1 MGERMMRRIPAAT
14 SDDELADMAE
24 RGELSP
30 IGEPS
35 GPVRFESAEE
45 VARFIVSA
53 HPGGRPNL
61 GEDRAAGRGRSP
73 RRQVRLPQDLN
84 ARLDDYARAQETTVS
99 DVIRDALTD
108 YLDAHALHA

>member
-1 MGERMMRRIPAAT
+1 MMKRIPATT
-14 SDDELADMAE
+14 SDDELADKAE

-35 GPVRFESAEE
+35 GPVRFASAEE

-53 HPGGRPNL
+53 HPVGRPNL

-84 ARLDDYARAQETTVS
+84 TRLDAYARAQETTVS
-99 DVIRDALTD
+99 DIIRDALTD

>member
-1 MGERMMRRIPAAT
+1 MGERMMRRIPTAT

-24 RGELSP
+24 RGELAP

-45 VARFIVSA
+45 LAQFIVNA
-53 HPGGRPNL
+53 HPVGRPNL

-84 ARLDDYARAQETTVS
+84 TRLDAYARAQETTVS
-99 DVIRDALTD
+99 DIIRDALTD
-108 YLDAHALHA
+108 YLDAHALHS

>member
-1 MGERMMRRIPAAT
+1 MMRRIPTAT

-24 RGELSP
+24 RGELAP

-45 VARFIVSA
+45 LAQFIVNA
-53 HPGGRPNL
+53 HPVGRPNL

-73 RRQVRLPQDLN
+73 VSYTPLTLP
-84 ARLDDYARAQETTVS
+84 TTAYVGS
-99 DVIRDALTD
+99 TVAALS
-108 YLDAHALHA
+108 

>member
-1 MGERMMRRIPAAT
+1 MGERMMRRIPTAT

-24 RGELSP
+24 RGELAP

-35 GPVRFESAEE
+35 APIRFESAEE
-45 VARFIVSA
+45 LAQFIVNA
-53 HPGGRPNL
+53 HPVGRPNL

-73 RRQVRLPQDLN
+73 HRQVRLD
-84 ARLDDYARAQETTVS
+84 AYARAQETTVS
-99 DVIRDALTD
+99 DIIRDALTD